1 MVEKNV
7 CFMKIFI
14 HKMLWETDILNT
26 SLDYEKNTDLVT
38 QRFQAGILS
47 IMNAVLER
55 DLERKQA
62 RK

>member
-1 MVEKNV
+1 MFHE
-7 CFMKIFI
+7 
-14 HKMLWETDILNT
+14 DIYTQDVVRDRHLET

-38 QRFQAGILS
+38 QMFQTGILS